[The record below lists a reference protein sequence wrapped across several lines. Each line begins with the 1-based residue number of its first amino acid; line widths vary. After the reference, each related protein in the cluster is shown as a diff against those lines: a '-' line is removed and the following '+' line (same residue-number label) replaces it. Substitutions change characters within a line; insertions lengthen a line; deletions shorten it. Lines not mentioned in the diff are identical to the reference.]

1 MRKQSSS
8 EAAWSLLSGA
18 VSDARV
24 EAHRLRHL
32 VNRGLKIVEQSD
44 PEQKERAYQMAGD
57 LIDAVPTRLS
67 KLESL
72 LDKTSFALSMMGED
86 FFASRLSLDDKTEV
100 KEAIEHSAHPF
111 SKAIKES
118 ASPRAVA
125 AAYLRRRADLMPP
138 LGRPGGPCH
147 VVKRIDQNVAA
158 PAIKEDLIE
167 DVEKGHDLS
176 NPEAQTVYKLD
187 VEKGGGG
194 WKQMLITPHAQYR
207 MDLRG
212 VGVGQ
217 VQKALSNLWT
227 QMSRD
232 PRLKAEVEYASRGF
246 RYDDRQLRLTVVL
259 EAKGSA
265 VTVITAYP
273 TGGADPKPPAGG
285 CEV

>member
-32 VNRGLKIVEQSD
+32 VNRGLKIIEQD
-44 PEQKERAYQMAGD
+44 NPEQKAHVYQLAGD
-57 LIDAVPTRLS
+57 LIDAVPSRLS

-111 SKAIKES
+111 SKAVKES
-118 ASPRAVA
+118 TPVRRVA
-125 AAYLRRRADLMPP
+125 DAYLRRADLSPP

-147 VVKRIDQNVAA
+147 VVQRIDQNVNS

-167 DVEKGHDLS
+167 DVESGQDLS
-176 NPEAQTVYKLD
+176 NPEAQVVYKLEL
-187 VEKGGGG
+187 EKAGGG

-227 QMSRD
+227 QMARD
-232 PRLKAEVEYASRGF
+232 PRLKAEVEYADRGF
-246 RYDDRQLRLTVVL
+246 RWDDRQLRLTVVVKS
-259 EAKGSA
+259 EGSKA
-265 VTVITAYP
+265 TIITAYP
-273 TGGADPKPPAGG
+273 TGASDPKPPADG
-285 CEV
+285 CDV

>member
-1 MRKQSSS
+1 
-8 EAAWSLLSGA
+8 

-32 VNRGLKIVEQSD
+32 VNRGLKIIEQDS
-44 PEQKERAYQMAGD
+44 PEQKEHVYQLAGD
-57 LIDAVPTRLS
+57 LIDAVPQRLS

-111 SKAIKES
+111 SKAVKES
-118 ASPRAVA
+118 ANPRKVA
-125 AAYLRRRADLMPP
+125 SAYLRRKADLMPP

-147 VVKRIDQNVAA
+147 VVKRIDQNVTA
-158 PAIKEDLIE
+158 PALKDDLIE
-167 DVEKGHDLS
+167 EVESGHDLS
-176 NPEAQTVYKLD
+176 NPEAQTVYKPD
-187 VEKGGGG
+187 AEKGGGG

-227 QMSRD
+227 QMTRD
-232 PRLKAEVEYASRGF
+232 PNLKAEVEYADRGF
-246 RYDDRQLRLTVVL
+246 RWDDRQLRLTVVL
-259 EAKGSA
+259 DAKGSS
-265 VTVITAYP
+265 VTVITVYP
-273 TGGADPKPPAGG
+273 IGGSDPKPPAGG

>member
-32 VNRGLKIVEQSD
+32 VNRGLKIIEQD
-44 PEQKERAYQMAGD
+44 NPEQKAHVYQLAGD
-57 LIDAVPTRLS
+57 LIDAVPSRLS

-100 KEAIEHSAHPF
+100 KEAIEHSSHPF

-118 ASPRAVA
+118 TPARRVA
-125 AAYLRRRADLMPP
+125 DAYLRRADLSPP

-147 VVKRIDQNVAA
+147 VVKRIDQNVDS
-158 PAIKEDLIE
+158 PAVKEDLIE
-167 DVEKGHDLS
+167 DVESGQDLS
-176 NPEAQTVYKLD
+176 NPEAQVVYKLEL
-187 VEKGGGG
+187 EKAGGG

-227 QMSRD
+227 QMARD
-232 PRLKAEVEYASRGF
+232 PRLKAEVEYADRGF
-246 RYDDRQLRLTVVL
+246 RWDDRQLRLTVVVKS
-259 EAKGSA
+259 EGSKA
-265 VTVITAYP
+265 TIITAYP
-273 TGGADPKPPAGG
+273 TGASDPKPPADG
-285 CEV
+285 CDV